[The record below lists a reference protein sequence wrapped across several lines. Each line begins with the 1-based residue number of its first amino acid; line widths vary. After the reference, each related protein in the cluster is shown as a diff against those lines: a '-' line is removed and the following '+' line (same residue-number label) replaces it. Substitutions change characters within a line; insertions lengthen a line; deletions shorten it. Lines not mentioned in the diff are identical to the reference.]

1 MWNLELTSSMI
12 NLEWPMREA
21 VPFLSITFHVSI
33 CHSTPLSLWPSVLS
47 DPSSSTLTHHKYIHH
62 FYHSFPSYQL
72 HLSFCP
78 SVSDFSQFQLS
89 FCPHRLPY
97 HRLLKFSSVSCG
109 IHDGGGNGLFQREL
123 LEVAFLCCCLGD
135 FGELS
140 CGGHCGLVIFMSS
153 STLKAFCGECACGG
167 HTTDILLQ
175 LSLFSS
181 IDFINSFSRVSFSV
195 EPMLLCEY
203 LQSSCSDE
211 VMSLPFS
218 LTFFSLWRVWPNR
231 LS

>member
-1 MWNLELTSSMI
+1 MFPSVILL
-12 NLEWPMREA
+12 L
-21 VPFLSITFHVSI
+21 FHSDPQYFPI
-33 CHSTPLSLWPSVLS
+33 HLLPLSHTINIYTISTIHSLRINCTCPFVLQS
-47 DPSSSTLTHHKYIHH
+47 QT
-62 FYHSFPSYQL
+62 FPNSN
-72 HLSFCP
+72 
-78 SVSDFSQFQLS
+78 S

-97 HRLLKFSSVSCG
+97 HRLLKVSSVSCG

-218 LTFFSLWRVWPNR
+218 LTFFSL
-231 LS
+231 